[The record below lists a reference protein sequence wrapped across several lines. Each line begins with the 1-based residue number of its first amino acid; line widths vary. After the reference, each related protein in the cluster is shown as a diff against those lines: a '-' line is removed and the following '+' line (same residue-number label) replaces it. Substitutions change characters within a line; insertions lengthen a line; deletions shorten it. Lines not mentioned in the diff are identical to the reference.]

1 MRGSLRVLALSAIA
15 GMVIV
20 SAVPAQAEPA
30 SVSAATAPPTVT
42 IPITMGKAPLSDGAN
57 GLVRIRLGSGK
68 PFLVMLDTGSVGLR
82 VFPGG
87 WSGDVSGGFA
97 TAPFSIGGVKTTENI
112 KFQVAPT
119 TSKYISAW
127 RLQGVFGILGV
138 GVGRS
143 PLTNPLALLPRQ
155 LGQRWS
161 IHFVRTPASD
171 PQRQGALVLGATIP
185 GNAQATFPLTSQ
197 GAADNGVRYW
207 ADHKAQA
214 CWTIGRTAN
223 TCVDTWFDSGFHL
236 TRVKG
241 SAFADVPTTSRS
253 GVVRT
258 GTPVTMSAP
267 GAAFSVW
274 SFRAGQTLSR
284 NVIEI
289 FSNKG
294 RSSINT
300 GNVPYFDYTVTYDVN
315 RGFISLSNGKQAS
328 S

>member
-1 MRGSLRVLALSAIA
+1 MRHSKRVLAISALIA
-15 GMVIV
+15 LLAAVTPRAEAVV
-20 SAVPAQAEPA
+20 STAESPG
-30 SVSAATAPPTVT
+30 TVNVA
-42 IPITMGKAPLSDGAN
+42 IRMADAPLSAGRN
-57 GLVRIRLGSGK
+57 GLVQIRLGTGK
-68 PFLVMLDTGSVGLR
+68 PFWVMLDTGSVGLR

-87 WSGDVSGGFA
+87 WSGKVSGGFA
-97 TAPFSIGGVKTTENI
+97 TSAFSIGGIRTTEDV

-127 RLQGVFGILGV
+127 RLQGVYGILGI

-143 PLTNPLALLPRQ
+143 PLPNPLALLPRQ

-161 IHFVRTPASD
+161 VHFVRTGDSD
-171 PQRQGALVLGATIP
+171 TPREGSLILGAVIP
-185 GNAQATFPLTSQ
+185 ADAAATFPLSSQ

-214 CWTIGRTAN
+214 CWTIGRTQT

-241 SAFADVPTTSRS
+241 SAFGDVPTTSRS
-253 GVVRT
+253 GLVRT
-258 GTPVTMSAP
+258 GTPVAMAAP

-274 SFRAGQTLSR
+274 QFRAGQTLSR

-294 RSSINT
+294 KSSINT
-300 GNVPYFDYTVTYDVN
+300 GNVPYFDYTVSYDIN
-315 RGFISLSNGKQAS
+315 RGLISLSTGRQAS